1 MIDKVRGLFQLKESM
16 DEISIRSRQNRNDV
30 AEMRNELAALKSEI
44 SKAIEEQKS
53 FVELFG
59 KDKNILSELKEEF
72 QKELFDF
79 KLIKSQMQVKILA
92 KFDEELEK
100 ELKIYLEGLNK
111 SIGEYGNSK
120 TKIDA
125 AMMKIDDFGREI
137 AKFMEISKSIKTGDF
152 ELTRYAQILNQRDRE
167 KIELMRKIDYLERLI
182 SKERRMNVVV

>member
-120 TKIDA
+120 TKIDGNQQKHKDRRFRA
-125 AMMKIDDFGREI
+125 YKVRPNPQPARPRE
-137 AKFMEISKSIKTGDF
+137 D
-152 ELTRYAQILNQRDRE
+152 
-167 KIELMRKIDYLERLI
+167 
-182 SKERRMNVVV
+182 